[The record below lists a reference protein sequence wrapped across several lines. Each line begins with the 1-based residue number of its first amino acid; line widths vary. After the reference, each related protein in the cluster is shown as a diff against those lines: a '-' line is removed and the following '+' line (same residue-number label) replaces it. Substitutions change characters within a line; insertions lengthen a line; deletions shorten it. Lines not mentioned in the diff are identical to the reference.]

1 MKIGYTL
8 ENFDSNLE
16 RDYLIKSAKI
26 AEEAGFESLWT
37 VDHLMQANE
46 EGLTIFG
53 DTTTALY
60 NTITEPLTTITFLAG
75 HTTKIKFGVST
86 LVLPIR
92 NPIIVAKQLAT
103 LDYLT
108 NGRIVMTFG
117 AGWNEKEFDF
127 LGENF
132 KKRGSKLREGLQ
144 IIRSLWNGETSFEGK
159 YYQFHDVCFTPLRP
173 ELSKLPLIVAGSSD
187 YMLETAIQYG
197 DGLHPAGVTGKEIQE
212 IIAPYKDK
220 LENREFFLSVHV
232 DIYKDTDVESVLN
245 EYEENGINRIILDL
259 SRGDIKPEE
268 RMKYL
273 EQLCDYVKNIKR

>member
-1 MKIGYTL
+1 MKFGYTL
-8 ENFDSNLE
+8 ENFDKNLE
-16 RDYLIKSAKI
+16 REYLIKTSQI
-26 AEEAGFESLWT
+26 AEQMGFESLWT
-37 VDHLMQANE
+37 VDHLMQADE
-46 EGLTIFG
+46 EGSTIYG
-53 DTTTALY
+53 ETTTALY
-60 NTITEPLTTITFLAG
+60 NTITEPLTTIAFLAG

-108 NGRIVMTFG
+108 NGRVVMTFG

-144 IIRSLWNGETSFEGK
+144 IIRSLWSGETSFEGK
-159 YYQFHDVCFTPLRP
+159 YYQFHNVCFTPLRQ

-232 DIYKDTDVESVLN
+232 DIYRDTDVEAVLN
-245 EYEENGINRIILDL
+245 EYEENGIHRVIMDL
-259 SRGDIKPEE
+259 SRGDVEPKE

-273 EQLCDYVKNIKR
+273 ERLGDSIQNYKQ

>member
-8 ENFDSNLE
+8 ENFDANLE
-16 RDYLIKSAKI
+16 RDYLIKTAKL
-26 AEEAGFESLWT
+26 AEEVGFESLWT

-46 EGLTIFG
+46 KGLTIYG
-53 DTTTALY
+53 ETTTALY
-60 NTITEPLTTITFLAG
+60 NTITEPLTTIAFLAG
-75 HTTKIKFGVST
+75 QTTKIKFGVST

-108 NGRIVMTFG
+108 NGRVVMTFG

-132 KKRGSKLREGLQ
+132 QKRGSKFREGLQ
-144 IIRSLWNGETSFEGK
+144 IIRALWNGETAFEGK
-159 YYQFHDVCFTPLRP
+159 YYQFNNVCFTPLRP

-187 YMLETAIQYG
+187 YMVETAIQYG
-197 DGLHPAGVTGKEIQE
+197 DGIHPAGVSGKEIQE
-212 IIAPYKDK
+212 IIAPYSDK
-220 LENREFFLSVHV
+220 LADRKFFLSVHV
-232 DIYKDTDVESVLN
+232 DIYRDSDVESVLS
-245 EYEENGINRIILDL
+245 EYEENGVHRVILDL

-268 RMKYL
+268 RMRYL
-273 EQLCDYVKNIKR
+273 ERLGDSIQNYNQ